1 MTDASVV
8 ESGTSGGEGMQAAT
22 LSHLTSGQERQRRH
36 AALRAAMNRAGL
48 DAVVVCG
55 RGDEFVRG
63 RIQYVS
69 DIFQWAGWGFVV
81 LPAKG
86 EPVYVGDPLWGT
98 ARAEA
103 AGWLTEY
110 RLTLTPGEEI
120 AGILDDFGLANG
132 SVGLVG
138 IADAGSAVHIRALET
153 SAPGVRFEDATD
165 LFDDIKIVKSTEEI
179 AALRQTSAILR
190 RVFGA
195 LAAEI
200 RPGVPESDVLAEAHR
215 LARQY
220 GCLDGIAIMGRPPFR
235 FFGAG
240 SPVPIQREDVV
251 VIDLEWGGPSGYW
264 LELRRCYSFGEP
276 SDEVKRFWELRR
288 ENFAACVEAIRPG
301 ATSDAILAARD
312 ASYIRAGYP
321 PAEGLRYSAHG
332 IGLDS
337 LEPPWVPG
345 KERVLKEGMVLSL
358 HPDVVIADASAR
370 ARLGGISV
378 ADNVLVTATGAERL
392 TDPEIE
398 WVTLS

>member
-1 MTDASVV
+1 MAR
-8 ESGTSGGEGMQAAT
+8 EGY
-22 LSHLTSGQERQRRH
+22 E
-36 AALRAAMNRAGL
+36 AL
-48 DAVVVCG
+48 VICG

-86 EPVYVGDPLWGT
+86 EASYVGDPLWGT

-103 AGWLTEY
+103 AGWIVDL
-110 RLTLTPGEEI
+110 RLTLAPGEEI
-120 AGILDDFGLANG
+120 AAILSDHGLAATR
-132 SVGLVG
+132 VGLVG
-138 IADAGSAVHIRALET
+138 IGDAGSWQHVRALYEA
-153 SAPGVRFEDATD
+153 APAASFADATD
-165 LFDDIKIVKSTEEI
+165 LFDGVRAVKSAEEI
-179 AALRQTSAILR
+179 AALRETSAILR

-200 RPGVPESDVLAEAHR
+200 RPGVAERDVLAEAHR
-215 LARQY
+215 LCRQF
-220 GCLDGIAIMGRPPFR
+220 GCLDGIALMGRPPFR

-240 SPVPIQREDVV
+240 SEVPIQRDDVV

-264 LELRRCYSFGEP
+264 LELRRCFSFGEP
-276 SDEVKRFWELRR
+276 SERVRRFWEMRR
-288 ENFAACVEAIRPG
+288 EAFAACVEAIRPG
-301 ATSDAILAARD
+301 APSTDLLAARD
-312 ASYIRAGYP
+312 AVYRRHGYP

-345 KERVLKEGMVLSL
+345 KDRVLEPGMVLSL
-358 HPDVVIADASAR
+358 HPDVAVPDEEER
-370 ARLGGISV
+370 ALLGGISI
-378 ADNVLVTATGAERL
+378 ADNVLVTEGAAERL

-398 WVTLS
+398 WVAL